1 VLLLLLLLLVPLPPR
16 SQELWA
22 LLHFIMPQL
31 FDSREA
37 FTEWF
42 TRVSRGLMCWA
53 ATSAAQ
59 HSMAQCIKHLEAC
72 RINVFLLST
81 THVMAGLVSHVTA
94 DSG

>member
-1 VLLLLLLLLVPLPPR
+1 LVPLPPR

-42 TRVSRGLMCWA
+42 TRVRGNGER
-53 ATSAAQ
+53 SSK
-59 HSMAQCIKHLEAC
+59 HSMARRSIAQH
-72 RINVFLLST
+72 N
-81 THVMAGLVSHVTA
+81 TA
-94 DSG
+94 HHGIAWHSRETFT